1 MKNKFMTSYFGFVVL
16 TCVAFASG
24 VSYANSAQEE
34 KKATVVTTQ
43 EKSVINIAI
52 TPDPTYK
59 WNGQYPATLKF
70 SVCSD
75 LECVMYTENINVK
88 KAN

>member
-1 MKNKFMTSYFGFVVL
+1 MKKKLMTSCFGFVAL

-24 VSYANSAQEE
+24 VSYANSVKED
-34 KKATVVTTQ
+34 KKAAVAVTQ
-43 EKSVINIAI
+43 EKSVVNIAI

-59 WNGQYPATLKF
+59 WNDKYPATLKF

-75 LECVMYTENINVK
+75 IECVMYTENIVITK
-88 KAN
+88 

>member
-1 MKNKFMTSYFGFVVL
+1 MKKLKSSYFGFVAL

-24 VSYANSAQEE
+24 VSYANSEKE
-34 KKATVVTTQ
+34 DKKAAVAVTQ
-43 EKSVINIAI
+43 EKSVVNIAI

-59 WNGQYPATLKF
+59 WNDKYPATLEF

-75 LECVMYTENINVK
+75 IECVMYTEKIIITK
-88 KAN
+88 

>member
-1 MKNKFMTSYFGFVVL
+1 MKNKFLIVVL
-16 TCVAFASG
+16 TCASFMSG
-24 VSYANSAQEE
+24 VSLASSAKEE
-34 KKATVVTTQ
+34 PKRAKVVTTQ
-43 EKSVINIAI
+43 DKNIVNIAI

-75 LECVMYTENINVK
+75 LECVMYTENIIVK
-88 KAN
+88 KAK

>member
-1 MKNKFMTSYFGFVVL
+1 MKNKFLAIVLVCASFGSG
-16 TCVAFASG
+16 ASFASA
-24 VSYANSAQEE
+24 VQEE
-34 KKATVVTTQ
+34 AKKATVVATQ
-43 EKSVINIAI
+43 DKNVVNIAI